1 MCNSIPIWLQNSP
14 IVLSDHG
21 IGDHPAPQAIAAVSN
36 SKKDR
41 GVFISFPEF
50 LRRGGETWR
59 TIDLLEKLA
68 GSLGTSKS
76 SFREDL
82 WPALLAI
89 HDKSLGASESDFT
102 VAKKIGMTGEDHLAV
117 LGIPRQKVGKSI
129 LKEFGQAV
137 EKFEIEEVSK
147 EIVEQNNDDSQST
160 LDSFG

>member
-1 MCNSIPIWLQNSP
+1 MPT
-14 IVLSDHG
+14 
-21 IGDHPAPQAIAAVSN
+21 QAISAVSN
-36 SKKDR
+36 SKNDG

-59 TIDLLEKLA
+59 NVDLIEKLA
-68 GSLGTSKS
+68 GSLGTSRS

-89 HDKSLGASESDFT
+89 HDKSLGASERDFT

-117 LGIPRQKVGKSI
+117 LGIPRTSKVGKSI
-129 LKEFGQAV
+129 LEEFGRV
-137 EKFEIEEVSK
+137 EDRFEIEEIVSK
-147 EIVEQNNDDSQST
+147 GIVEQSKEESQST

>member
-1 MCNSIPIWLQNSP
+1 MPT
-14 IVLSDHG
+14 
-21 IGDHPAPQAIAAVSN
+21 QAIASVSN
-36 SKKDR
+36 SRNDG

-59 TIDLLEKLA
+59 NIDLIEKLA

-82 WPALLAI
+82 WPTLLAI
-89 HDKSLGASESDFT
+89 HDKSLGASDRDFT

-117 LGIPRQKVGKSI
+117 LGIPKTSKVGKSI
-129 LKEFGQAV
+129 LEEFGQAE
-137 EKFEIEEVSK
+137 EKFEIEESVSK
-147 EIVEQNNDDSQST
+147 DIVEQSNDESQST